1 MFVQKQDGK
10 KKEMQE
16 RKGKCKERFCFSSEI
31 FFEVNAAFMFC
42 SESNKTNNRT
52 MNTFHN
58 NLTTSS
64 GKMLLA
70 VLFFLLPTVLF
81 TGCLKDKCE
90 QTSAYKYF
98 KPVYLSLSDLRKAV
112 KTTAA
117 SDLKDVGKVYYKD
130 QFIYVNEINKGIHVI
145 DNHNPSA
152 PQNIAFINIPGN
164 VDMAVKGNILYADS
178 YIDLVAIDITNP
190 VSVTEVNR
198 VTEVFPERIYVNGY
212 MGNATL
218 GVITDWIER
227 DTIVTQDCNTYNG
240 PMFYEN
246 AIDGGGIYMTMDA
259 TSSSSSATTTTT
271 TSPGTGIAGSMAR
284 FCIYQNFLYTL
295 DQWSMKLFDITNTS
309 NPIAGTT
316 INMSWNI
323 ETIFPYLDKLFIGST
338 NGVFIYDN
346 SNPTSPTQ
354 LAQFVHATSCDPVV
368 VSGNYAYSTLRSGTS
383 CNGFSNQLDVID
395 ITNISS
401 PVLKVSYQM
410 TNPHGLGI
418 DGTTL
423 FICDNTAGLKVYD
436 ATDPLNISLKQTVTG
451 MVPYDVIPI
460 NNDLIMVAEDGLYQY
475 DYSNTSNLQ
484 LLSKVTIVKN

>member
-1 MFVQKQDGK
+1 
-10 KKEMQE
+10 
-16 RKGKCKERFCFSSEI
+16 
-31 FFEVNAAFMFC
+31 
-42 SESNKTNNRT
+42 

-58 NLTTSS
+58 NLTTAS

-70 VLFFLLPTVLF
+70 VLFFLLPAVLF

-98 KPVYLSLSDLRKAV
+98 KPVYLSYADLRKAV
-112 KTTAA
+112 KNTAA
-117 SDLKDVGKVYYKD
+117 TDLKDVGKVYYKD

-152 PQNIAFINIPGN
+152 PQNIVFINIPGN

-178 YIDLVAIDITNP
+178 YIDLVAIDISNP
-190 VSVTEVNR
+190 ASVTEVNR
-198 VTEVFPERIYVNGY
+198 VTEVFPQRTYVNGY
-212 MGNATL
+212 MGDASL

-227 DTIVTQDCNTYNG
+227 DTVVTQDCNTYNG
-240 PMFYEN
+240 PMYNLSSAE
-246 AIDGGGIYMTMDA
+246 GIYMMMDA
-259 TSSSSSATTTTT
+259 TSSSSSSTTTTT
-271 TSPGTGIAGSMAR
+271 SSPGTGIAGSMAR

-323 ETIFPYLDKLFIGST
+323 ETIFPYQDKLFIGST

-346 SNPTSPTQ
+346 SNPSSPTQ
-354 LAQFVHATSCDPVV
+354 LAQFVHASSCDPVV

-395 ITNISS
+395 ISNISN

-451 MVPYDVIPI
+451 LIPYDVIPI
-460 NNDLIMVAEDGLYQY
+460 NNDLITVAEDGLYQY
-475 DYSNTSNLQ
+475 DYSNASNLQ

>member
-1 MFVQKQDGK
+1 
-10 KKEMQE
+10 
-16 RKGKCKERFCFSSEI
+16 
-31 FFEVNAAFMFC
+31 
-42 SESNKTNNRT
+42 

-227 DTIVTQDCNTYNG
+227 DTIVTQDCNTYKGGCFFGNQ
-240 PMFYEN
+240 YE
-246 AIDGGGIYMTMDA
+246 GGGIYMSADFASTSA
-259 TSSSSSATTTTT
+259 LSSSSTATTTTA
-271 TSPGTGIAGSMAR
+271 SPGTGIAGSTAR
-284 FCIYQNFLYTL
+284 FCIYQNYLYTL
-295 DQWSMKLFDITNTS
+295 DNSSMKLFDVS
-309 NPIAGTT
+309 NAANPVQGSIVSIG
-316 INMSWNI
+316 WNI
-323 ETIFPYLDKLFIGST
+323 ETIFPYQDKLFIGST

-346 SNPTSPTQ
+346 SNPSSPTQ
-354 LAQFVHATSCDPVV
+354 LSQFVHATSCDPVV
-368 VSGNYAYSTLRSGTS
+368 VSGNYAYSTLRSGTT
-383 CNGFSNQLDVID
+383 CNGFTNQLDVID
-395 ITNISS
+395 ISNINS
-401 PVLKVSYQM
+401 PVLKASYQM
-410 TNPHGLGI
+410 TNPYGLGI
-418 DGTTL
+418 DSTAL
-423 FICDNTAGLKVYD
+423 FICDATSGLRIFD
-436 ATDPLNISLKQTVTG
+436 ATDPLNIISTQVITG
-451 MVPYDVIPI
+451 INPFDVIPV
-460 NNDLIMVAEDGLYQY
+460 NNDLIVVAEDGLYQY

-484 LLSKVTIVKN
+484 LLSKIAILKN